1 MVYRVVNNT
10 GVEINLLNDEEFNL
24 IKVMSQ
30 STLHWLQLHMT
41 GKNWLN
47 MYMMIKKNPSPF
59 KLLSSYTYIYIY
71 RESV

>member
-1 MVYRVVNNT
+1 MVYRVVNNA
-10 GVEINLLNDEEFNL
+10 GVEMNLLNDEESNR

-47 MYMMIKKNPSPF
+47 IYMMI
-59 KLLSSYTYIYIY
+59 
-71 RESV
+71 